1 MIKGNKAQSMITV
14 MLLLMILGVIVT
26 LIVSSTITDTRKLL
40 VQKSYERAYS
50 LSEKYLTKLVSGN
63 ILGVSSEQISSAL
76 GESNS
81 NSCDYD
87 ETATITDY
95 TTPVGLTCNAV
106 GTDAS
111 SIVKC
116 ARETSVGAKSL
127 KIQTDEPV
135 VLDYS
140 KQPSSSIT
148 YNDLTN
154 IHPKVHI
161 RYSNAEAVQITYKYT
176 EDISNV
182 TTPLSASFI
191 ISNDDAYYVGAIKVP
206 TGSNNPTV
214 PTYPQTL
221 VDIVNKGG
229 GNSGPT
235 VVNPFTSTDEDI
247 IATLN
252 SIPQVGSNQFTLDIE
267 KLALNI
273 KSPSS
278 TLHTVKSIQ
287 IKFLSKTPTVVDFS
301 IYHEGSFNLGTQKE
315 VAYQFH
321 RFKCNAFD
329 SAYDTTNI
337 GEEVTSSSSTGFGSA
352 RLEAYVPINK
362 ALPDLF
368 DYSLFVGGGVG
379 GNSANGYPVIINK

>member
-63 ILGVSSEQISSAL
+63 VLGVSSEQISSAL

-81 NSCDYD
+81 NSCNYD
-87 ETATITDY
+87 ENATINDY
-95 TTPVGLTCNAV
+95 TTPVGLTCNGV
-106 GTDAS
+106 GTDTS

-116 ARETSVGAKSL
+116 SRETSVGAKSL

-148 YNDLTN
+148 YNDLTT

-176 EDISNV
+176 ENISNV
-182 TTPLSASFI
+182 TTPLSTTFI
-191 ISNDDAYYVGAIKVP
+191 ISNDDAYYTGAIKVP
-206 TGSNNPTV
+206 NGSNSPTV

-229 GNSGPT
+229 AT
-235 VVNPFTSTDEDI
+235 VVNPFTSVTTDITD
-247 IATLN
+247 TLN
-252 SIPQVGSNQFTLDIE
+252 SIPLAGSSQFTLDIE
-267 KLALNI
+267 KLALNV
-273 KSPSS
+273 KSPTS

-301 IYHEGSFNLGTQKE
+301 IYHEGNFNLGTQKE

-329 SAYDTTNI
+329 SAYDSQTDLYGGTGSN
-337 GEEVTSSSSTGFGSA
+337 TGFGSA
-352 RLEAYVPINK
+352 RLEAYTPINK

-379 GNSANGYPVIINK
+379 GNSTNGYPVIINK